1 MKRLIQRHQCESLP
15 KGIARSILD
24 LHDGNA
30 DGKLDFEEF
39 YAMSQ
44 EHAWLFKSFL
54 VKYCKMIVPS
64 PHRDEEEDQPGKYGL
79 NNFFFF
85 ILFINA

>member
-24 LHDGNA
+24 MHDSNN
-30 DGKLDFEEF
+30 DGRLDFEEF
-39 YAMSQ
+39 YSLSQ
-44 EHAWLFKSFL
+44 EHGWLFKGFL

-64 PHRDEEEDQPGKYGL
+64 PHRDDEDQPGILKYAYLHG
-79 NNFFFF
+79 NV
-85 ILFINA
+85 IL